1 MEAYGPLV
9 PVWVQ
14 AIIIFAVIFILG
26 RYGRSIS
33 MKWMG
38 IVWGVLCL
46 LYILIVAFKVDY
58 LYNIAS
64 NIIGVVSSIFFYK
77 VVSVRSK
84 MPQAAVIAVSLA
96 WD

>member
-38 IVWGVLCL
+38 IVWACFV
-46 LYILIVAFKVDY
+46 YFIY
-58 LYNIAS
+58 
-64 NIIGVVSSIFFYK
+64 
-77 VVSVRSK
+77 
-84 MPQAAVIAVSLA
+84 
-96 WD
+96 

>member
-1 MEAYGPLV
+1 VEAYGPLV

-38 IVWGVLCL
+38 NCMGRALST
-46 LYILIVAFKVDY
+46 LYIDSRLLI
-58 LYNIAS
+58 
-64 NIIGVVSSIFFYK
+64 IFITLL
-77 VVSVRSK
+77 
-84 MPQAAVIAVSLA
+84 QT
-96 WD
+96 